1 MIWCGGVGWLARDGH
16 KGFVSG
22 GGGGKGECSV
32 KGLFVVCSST
42 LPPLRAL
49 C

>member
-22 GGGGKGECSV
+22 GGKGECSV
-32 KGLFVVCSST
+32 KGIFVVCSST